1 MLPPKPRLLTVMEV
15 VDQPLQANPSTRTD
29 ARYPNR
35 RSFERAVQSFIIYL
49 VVASRFADS
58 TDPRPEDEASPQ
70 VQTA

>member
-15 VDQPLQANPSTRTD
+15 VDPQSQATPSTRTNT
-29 ARYPNR
+29 RYPNR

-58 TDPRPEDEASPQ
+58 PDTRPEDDSSPQ
-70 VQTA
+70 AQSA